1 MRAQAYDDRWGRA
14 TVVYG
19 IAALM
24 SPIFVVAVVLF
35 SDADSTVPAL
45 GAVSSVLV
53 MIWLARSAHDLA
65 APRRRPAGRAAPE
78 LLGAGESE

>member
-1 MRAQAYDDRWGRA
+1 
-14 TVVYG
+14 
-19 IAALM
+19 
-24 SPIFVVAVVLF
+24 
-35 SDADSTVPAL
+35 
-45 GAVSSVLV
+45 